1 MNNKREFEVTNK
13 RFLNFKGRNLMK
25 GYNITYPNIN
35 KKEKLELAGYGIS
48 KKSEKIDELEA
59 KPMNKLQETLS
70 KIQIKF

>member
-1 MNNKREFEVTNK
+1 MNSKRDFEVTNK

-25 GYNITYPNIN
+25 GYNITYPNI
-35 KKEKLELAGYGIS
+35 KKTEKVELIGYGIS
-48 KKSEKIDELEA
+48 KKSEKIDELEM